1 MTANPA
7 LTATAVPSGGRKA
20 IQTSRGGIGVR
31 LADLARLRGQIE
43 PCANR
48 PGGVGFSGL
57 DRASDDGFPEERQPY
72 MDPSRLNPSQERR
85 NKKASASRYF
95 FGFSPSFSSFRAKGD
110 PPPAADNIQYRG
122 LGQPRLPRGDGQQPV
137 LLSGDPHDGDDFQAA
152 ENGEA
157 YGGDDFYDVLPSPR
171 WRNRVGKIV
180 PVLAAAALAGA
191 VLTAGVLPM
200 LPPLMNPE
208 NGPSKNTPDFD
219 SAQPRDSTKAKASAG
234 SSEKF
239 ASRWLADIQKQ
250 PKTASISS
258 NLSAPPRYG
267 LGSGATLPPPTPL
280 WAAPSSEPKKIR
292 TVIIRSDG
300 SVQIDSSTT
309 AGPYNTT
316 STMAPQSRPSGAAAA
331 PAIGSPPSW
340 PVPEGGAISP
350 PSRLPVVA
358 GNAAEAYSGKAYAV
372 QVASERSAAE
382 AHASF
387 RTLQARFPNQ
397 LGGREPIVSRTD
409 LGADGI
415 LYRAMVGPFA
425 SMEEAAGVCSTL
437 KAAGG
442 SCHVERD

>member
-1 MTANPA
+1 M
-7 LTATAVPSGGRKA
+7 VDRKSPSYRDRGAAGR
-20 IQTSRGGIGVR
+20 QESEPTSRGGLGMR
-31 LADLARLRGQIE
+31 LADLAWLSGQ
-43 PCANR
+43 
-48 PGGVGFSGL
+48 
-57 DRASDDGFPEERQPY
+57 D
-72 MDPSRLNPSQERR
+72 DPSADRPRGAGFAKLW
-85 NKKASASRYF
+85 ASA
-95 FGFSPSFSSFRAKGD
+95 
-110 PPPAADNIQYRG
+110 
-122 LGQPRLPRGDGQQPV
+122 
-137 LLSGDPHDGDDFQAA
+137 
-152 ENGEA
+152 ETGEA
-157 YGGDDFYDVLPSPR
+157 YGGDDFYDIPPSSR
-171 WRNRVGKIV
+171 WRNRVGKVV

-191 VLTAGVLPM
+191 VFTAGVLPM
-200 LPPLMNPE
+200 LPPLMNPD
-208 NGPSKNTPDFD
+208 NGPSKNTPDFG
-219 SAQPRDSTKAKASAG
+219 SAQPRDSTKSKASAG

-250 PKTASISS
+250 PNTASISS

-267 LGSGATLPPPTPL
+267 LGSGATLPRPTPL

-292 TVIIRSDG
+292 TVRIHSDG
-300 SVQIDSSTT
+300 SVQTNSSTT

-316 STMAPQSRPSGAAAA
+316 STMAPQSQPSGAAAA
-331 PAIGSPPSW
+331 PAIGSPASS

-358 GNAAEAYSGKAYAV
+358 GNAAEAPSGKAYAV

-387 RTLQARFPNQ
+387 RTLQAKFPNQ
-397 LGGREPIVSRTD
+397 LGGREPIVSRSD

-415 LYRAMVGPFA
+415 HYRAMVGPFA